1 MIKKM
6 MVHVPDYYVANKGA
20 SKDYA
25 IIGEMH
31 MI

>member
-6 MVHVPDYYVANKGA
+6 MVNVPDYYLANKGV
-20 SKDYA
+20 SKDYV